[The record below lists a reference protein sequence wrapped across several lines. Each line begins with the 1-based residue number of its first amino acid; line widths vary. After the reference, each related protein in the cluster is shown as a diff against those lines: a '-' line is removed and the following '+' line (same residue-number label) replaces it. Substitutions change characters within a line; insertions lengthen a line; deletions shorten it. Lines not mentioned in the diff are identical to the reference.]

1 MSCFGTKQFNYSP
14 GGWSVQ
20 YYPDIDWHRI
30 SLLPQA
36 RLFTEKQDLYGL
48 KRERNIKAVWFDS
61 KSEPKTTET
70 PNARGGNR

>member
-48 KRERNIKAVWFDS
+48 KRERNIKAVWFDL